1 MNGLRTR
8 FYRKK
13 LFKEPVL
20 KFFLGI
26 SEKKDEFSLNLGN
39 FLLLCSLNCALSAR
53 VSRFCTLYNR
63 AKNLEKQIIN
73 YSTNKLNF

>member
-39 FLLLCSLNCALSAR
+39 FLFTLQLELCPVGTCKQ
-53 VSRFCTLYNR
+53 VLY
-63 AKNLEKQIIN
+63 LI
-73 YSTNKLNF
+73 